1 MKRGSTKTL
10 MPVFDL
16 SVLQY
21 RCSPGDLVA
30 SISALRL
37 MVF

>member
-1 MKRGSTKTL
+1 MKSGS

-16 SVLQY
+16 SGLQY

-30 SISALRL
+30 SMFLL
-37 MVF
+37 